1 VLVSRLRLMLDE
13 VLAKKI
19 DDPGMDL
26 GKNEIVSMV
35 RRLVE
40 LDGLDQ

>member
-1 VLVSRLRLMLDE
+1 MLVSRLRMMLDE
-13 VLAKKI
+13 ILAKKI
-19 DDPGMDL
+19 DDPGIDL
-26 GKNEIVSMV
+26 SENEIVGVV

>member
-1 VLVSRLRLMLDE
+1 MMLDE

-19 DDPGMDL
+19 DDPGIDL
-26 GKNEIVSMV
+26 GENEIVSIV